1 VTEVMEPGQVEA
13 TAVHA
18 DLLQVGSRN
27 MQNVALLREVGSC
40 GRPVLL
46 KRGMSATIEEW
57 LLAAEYV
64 MSAGNAGVILC
75 ERGIRSFD
83 PAMRFTLDL
92 AAVPA
97 IKHLSH
103 LPVLVDPSHAL
114 GHAYAV
120 PAMMLAAAAAG
131 ADGILVD
138 VHPDPAT
145 ALCDGRQALLPREF
159 SAAMTDVTRVLSALG
174 RSLAPR
180 QASGKSG

>member
-1 VTEVMEPGQVEA
+1 
-13 TAVHA
+13 
-18 DLLQVGSRN
+18 
-27 MQNVALLREVGSC
+27 MQNVALLREVGRSD
-40 GRPVLL
+40 RPVLL

-64 MSAGNAGVILC
+64 MSAGNPGVILC

-83 PAMRFTLDL
+83 SAMRFTLDL

-97 IKHLSH
+97 IKHRSH

-138 VHPDPAT
+138 VHPHPAT
-145 ALCDGRQALLPREF
+145 ARCDGSQALLPGEF
-159 SAAMTDVTRVLSALG
+159 TVAMTGVTRVLSALG
-174 RSLAPR
+174 RDLAPR
-180 QASGKSG
+180 PAAGKRG